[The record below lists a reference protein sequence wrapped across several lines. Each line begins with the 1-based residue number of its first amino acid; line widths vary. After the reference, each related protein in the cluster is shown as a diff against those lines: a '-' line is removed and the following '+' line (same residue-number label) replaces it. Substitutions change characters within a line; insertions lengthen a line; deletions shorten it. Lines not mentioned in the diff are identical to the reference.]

1 MVDIMKT
8 SNRKGKATTKED
20 LETVM
25 CKNAMPKLIKAIK
38 ETGLTVIGSK
48 SCGKS
53 NAVKCLLKELSK
65 DSTVIAIDFAT
76 NYAFEL
82 GRDFKVK
89 FLNENYLIKKPKI
102 DLTQNLIIDISQTSK
117 NIASQI
123 ITELIKSEYYKR
135 VSEVIEGFQ
144 SGDTERK
151 LYRPFL
157 IFALEETQSVIGSHL
172 KEDNDL
178 KTAMAV
184 GRNYKINFIFITQR
198 LSEIDTALAERSSYL
213 IGKTNGDNN
222 IRKLSNLLGISRRKL
237 KFVESLQK
245 GEFVFYSGER
255 VERVKF
261 PLFSGQRVTVESEII
276 KRKPRNLWQRM
287 KDAFSTEKPDF
298 EKVEFPEE
306 EDYPDSSDSDIIE
319 FGL

>member
-1 MVDIMKT
+1 MVNMKEKPKQ
-8 SNRKGKATTKED
+8 SAKATTKKD

-25 CKNAMPKLIKAIK
+25 CKNAMPKLVKAIK

-82 GRDFKVK
+82 GKDFRVK

-117 NIASQI
+117 NVASQI

-144 SGDTERK
+144 SGETERK

-213 IGKTNGDNN
+213 IGKTSGDNN
-222 IRKLSNLLGISRRKL
+222 IRKLYRKDY
-237 KFVESLQK
+237 Q
-245 GEFVFYSGER
+245 
-255 VERVKF
+255 RVKK
-261 PLFSGQRVTVESEII
+261 RTVF
-276 KRKPRNLWQRM
+276 Q
-287 KDAFSTEKPDF
+287 
-298 EKVEFPEE
+298 EE
-306 EDYPDSSDSDIIE
+306 
-319 FGL
+319 

>member
-123 ITELIKSEYYKR
+123 ITE
-135 VSEVIEGFQ
+135 
-144 SGDTERK
+144 
-151 LYRPFL
+151 
-157 IFALEETQSVIGSHL
+157 
-172 KEDNDL
+172 
-178 KTAMAV
+178 
-184 GRNYKINFIFITQR
+184 IN
-198 LSEIDTALAERSSYL
+198 
-213 IGKTNGDNN
+213 
-222 IRKLSNLLGISRRKL
+222 
-237 KFVESLQK
+237 
-245 GEFVFYSGER
+245 
-255 VERVKF
+255 
-261 PLFSGQRVTVESEII
+261 
-276 KRKPRNLWQRM
+276 
-287 KDAFSTEKPDF
+287 
-298 EKVEFPEE
+298 
-306 EDYPDSSDSDIIE
+306 
-319 FGL
+319 